1 MDRHNNKKR
10 PAARIRHE
18 TGMDSHADQ
27 ATKESEKV
35 SDYLLDMRGIVKD
48 FNGVKALDGIDLK
61 VKAGEIVGLCGE
73 NGAGKSTLMKV
84 LSAVYP
90 YGTWQGQIFWE
101 GQELK
106 AENIRQT
113 EEAGIV
119 IIHQELM
126 LVPQLS
132 VAENIFMGNEITQAG
147 GLMNYA
153 AMYKRSEELMKEL
166 KMPDVNVALPVY
178 HYGGGHQQLIEIA
191 KAINKKAKLLI
202 LDEPT
207 SSLTKAE
214 TEILLDIIRDL
225 KRKGVACVM
234 ISHKLDEVAAVCDTV
249 SVIRDGT
256 HVGTRPMS
264 EINTNEIITMMVGR
278 EIKNLFPREPHPIGD
293 VFFEARNVTCLDVD
307 NPARKRVDNIS
318 FKLRKGEIL
327 GVAGLVGAGRTEL
340 AMAIF
345 GCYAGQY
352 DTELWLDGQKITI
365 DSPRSA
371 VTQGVCLVPEDR
383 KRHGIVPLQG
393 VGSNI
398 TMAVL
403 ENFAK
408 FGVINAED
416 ELAQI
421 QKSIDRMRIKTA
433 SPDLPIKGLSG
444 GNQQKAVLS
453 KMLLPNPKVLILDEP
468 TRGVDVGAK
477 YEIYKLMFELVKQG
491 VSIIMISS
499 ELPEVLGISD
509 RVLVIGEGQL
519 RGDFINEGL
528 TQEMVLTAALGHP
541 GEMAAAA

>member
-1 MDRHNNKKR
+1 M
-10 PAARIRHE
+10 
-18 TGMDSHADQ
+18 
-27 ATKESEKV
+27 

-61 VKAGEIVGLCGE
+61 VRAGEVVGLCGE

-90 YGTWQGQIFWE
+90 HGTWQGQIYWE
-101 GQELK
+101 GKELK
-106 AENIRQT
+106 AETIRET
-113 EEAGIV
+113 EDAGIV

-132 VAENIFMGNEITQAG
+132 VAENVFMGNEITQAG

-153 AMYKRSEELMKEL
+153 AMYKRSEELMREL
-166 KMPDVNVALPVY
+166 KMPNVNVALPVY

-191 KAINKKAKLLI
+191 KALNKKAKLLI

-234 ISHKLDEVAAVCDTV
+234 ITHKLDEIAAVCDTV
-249 SVIRDGT
+249 CVIRDGT
-256 HVGTRPMS
+256 HIGTQPMS
-264 EINTNEIITMMVGR
+264 ALDTNQIITMMVGR

-293 VFFEARNVTCLDVD
+293 VVFEAKNVTCFDVD
-307 NPARKRVDNIS
+307 NPARRRVDNIS

-345 GCYAGQY
+345 GCYAGQSEA
-352 DTELWLDGQKITI
+352 ELWLEGKPVKV

-371 VTQGVCLVPEDR
+371 VMQGICLVPEDR
-383 KRHGIVPLQG
+383 KRHGIIPLQG

-398 TMAVL
+398 TTAVL
-403 ENFAK
+403 DIYSK
-408 FGVINAED
+408 FGVIDAEG
-416 ELAQI
+416 ELNQI
-421 QKSIDRMRIKTA
+421 HKSIDRMRIKTA
-433 SPDLPIKGLSG
+433 SPDMLIKSLSG

-453 KMLLPNPKVLILDEP
+453 KMLLANPKVLILDEP

-519 RGDFINEGL
+519 RGDLINDGL
-528 TQEMVLTAALGHP
+528 TQEQVLTAALNQP
-541 GEMAAAA
+541 GRQAA

>member
-1 MDRHNNKKR
+1 M
-10 PAARIRHE
+10 
-18 TGMDSHADQ
+18 
-27 ATKESEKV
+27 SE
-35 SDYLLDMRGIVKD
+35 YLLDMRGIVKD

-61 VKAGEIVGLCGE
+61 VRPGEVVGLCGE

-90 YGTWQGQIFWE
+90 YGTWSGQIFWE
-101 GQELK
+101 GKELK
-106 AENIRQT
+106 ASSIRETEN
-113 EEAGIV
+113 AGIV

-132 VAENIFMGNEITQAG
+132 VAENIFMGNEITRAG
-147 GLMNYA
+147 GLMNYE
-153 AMYKRSEELMKEL
+153 AMYRRSEELMAEL
-166 KMPDVNVALPVY
+166 KMPGVNVALPVY

-207 SSLTKAE
+207 SSLTQAE
-214 TEILLDIIRDL
+214 TRILLDIILDL

-256 HVGTRPMS
+256 HVGTRPMR
-264 EINTNEIITMMVGR
+264 EIDTNEIITMMVGR
-278 EIKNLFPREPHPIGD
+278 EIKNLFPREEHPIGD
-293 VFFEARNVTCLDVD
+293 VVFEARHVTCLDVN
-307 NPARKRVDNIS
+307 NPQRKRVDDVS
-318 FKLRKGEIL
+318 FQLRKGEIL

-345 GCYAGQY
+345 GCYPGQY
-352 DTELWLDGQKITI
+352 AAELWLEGQQIKVA
-365 DSPRSA
+365 SPRAA
-371 VTQGVCLVPEDR
+371 VTQGICLVPEDR
-383 KRHGIVPLQG
+383 KHHGIVPLLG
-393 VGSNI
+393 VGANI
-398 TMAVL
+398 TLAVL
-403 ENFAK
+403 EQYAK
-408 FGVINAED
+408 FGVIDAEA

-421 QKSIDRMRIKTA
+421 QKSIARMRIKTA

-444 GNQQKAVLS
+444 GNQQKGVLS

-477 YEIYKLMFELVKQG
+477 YEIYKLMFELVRQG
-491 VSIIMISS
+491 LSIIMISS

-509 RVLVIGEGQL
+509 RVLVIGEGRL
-519 RGDFINEGL
+519 RGDFVNDGL
-528 TQEMVLTAALGHP
+528 TQEQVLAAALGQSAETTETLH
-541 GEMAAAA
+541 

>member
-1 MDRHNNKKR
+1 M
-10 PAARIRHE
+10 
-18 TGMDSHADQ
+18 
-27 ATKESEKV
+27 SE
-35 SDYLLDMRGIVKD
+35 YLLDMRGIVKD

-61 VKAGEIVGLCGE
+61 VRAGEIVGLCGE

-90 YGTWQGQIFWE
+90 HGTWEGQIFWE
-101 GQELK
+101 GKELK
-106 AENIRQT
+106 AQTIRET

-132 VAENIFMGNEITQAG
+132 VAENIFMGNEIKLPG
-147 GLMNYA
+147 GLMNYS
-153 AMYKRSEELMKEL
+153 AMYKRSEELMAEL
-166 KMPDVNVALPVY
+166 KMPDVNVTLPVY
-178 HYGGGHQQLIEIA
+178 HYGGGHQQLIEIG
-191 KAINKKAKLLI
+191 KALNKKAKLLI

-264 EINTNEIITMMVGR
+264 ELNTNDIIAMMVGR
-278 EIKNLFPREPHPIGD
+278 EIKNLFPREEHPIGD
-293 VFFEARNVTCLDVD
+293 VFFEAKNVTCLDV
-307 NPARKRVDNIS
+307 NNQARKRVDNVS

-345 GCYAGQY
+345 GCYPGQY
-352 DTELWLDGQKITI
+352 DAEIWLDGKQI
-365 DSPRSA
+365 SVNSARSA
-371 VTQGVCLVPEDR
+371 VTQGICLVPEDR

-393 VGSNI
+393 VGANI

-403 ENFAK
+403 ENYSR
-408 FGVINAED
+408 FGAIDAEA
-416 ELAQI
+416 ELKQI

-519 RGDFINEGL
+519 RGDFINDGL
-528 TQEMVLTAALGHP
+528 TQEQVLTAALGHAS
-541 GEMAAAA
+541 ELAA